1 MNKLLLNIES
11 FERMIFFI
19 YIILLLNLPLSLIL
33 GNLYDIIFLG
43 GKVKIGIDIDN
54 VISNFNDTLLNEY
67 LIHDKTLR
75 NNGIINKN
83 AKYIRNG
90 MFDWNEEEEKSFYKN
105 NIERIVKNL
114 GIIEGAKE
122 YIDKLHN
129 DGHVIYIITG
139 RDNGEYTDP
148 YNMTKNWLDMK
159 HIYYDNLILTD
170 SYDKHVKSK
179 KCIEHHIDVM
189 IDDSKR
195 MCKDIKDNG
204 IRALLMDT
212 PYNRDTN
219 EFERVNSWKEIYN
232 KLSNKKIN
240 VILDTDIYN
249 ECDDQFALA
258 YLIKSQDMFNIE
270 AITVAPYSHTKRDVK
285 VIDGQDL
292 SYNEILKICNW
303 LNFDTFNKVFKGSM
317 GYIQNGYDENNDAV
331 NKIIEVALK
340 NDKTYILG
348 IGAIT
353 NIALAIKKEP
363 KIIDRIEIIWLGGN
377 EIEYKDNLEFNFRQD
392 IEAVKTV
399 LKSKVKLTILPCNN
413 VVSNL
418 RIDIDTLRNNLEN
431 KSELCN
437 YLIRRFYNDGYHG
450 IEESRVIWDISVVAY
465 MINKN
470 WFETKKISCPNIKED
485 TSYEFTEGN
494 HNITFVTKL
503 DREKIYSDLF
513 RKLR

>member
-1 MNKLLLNIES
+1 M
-11 FERMIFFI
+11 
-19 YIILLLNLPLSLIL
+19 
-33 GNLYDIIFLG
+33 
-43 GKVKIGIDIDN
+43 KIGIDIDN
-54 VISNFNDTLLNEY
+54 VLSNFNEILLNDY
-67 LIHDKTLR
+67 LEHDKVL
-75 NNGIINKN
+75 NNSGIIHKDE
-83 AKYIRNG
+83 YIRK
-90 MFDWNEEEEKSFYKN
+90 MFDWDVSYEQEYYKN
-105 NIERIVKNL
+105 NIERLASFFTPIEDSSKYINKLKNT
-114 GIIEGAKE
+114 GNE
-122 YIDKLHN
+122 
-129 DGHVIYIITG
+129 IYIISG
-139 RDNGEYTDP
+139 RDNGEYSDP
-148 YNMTKNWLDMK
+148 HNMTINWLK
-159 HIYYDNLILTD
+159 KYNIPYDRLILTNA
-170 SYDKHVKSK
+170 YKHQEKADI
-179 KCIEHHIDVM
+179 CNELGIDIM
-189 IDDSKR
+189 IDDSVNVCAK
-195 MCKDIKDNG
+195 CSENNIEC
-204 IRALLMDT
+204 ILFET
-212 PYNRDTN
+212 PYNKKEYRFN
-219 EFERVNSWKEIYN
+219 RLGSWKEIYDYIT
-232 KLSNKKIN
+232 NKKVN
-240 VILDTDIYN
+240 VILDTDTYN

-285 VIDGQDL
+285 VIDGQEL

-377 EIEYKDNLEFNFRQD
+377 ELGYKDNLEFNFRQD

-450 IEESRVIWDISVVAY
+450 IEASRVIWDISVVAY

>member
-1 MNKLLLNIES
+1 MQAYLNRLKNVLNNVKLLKEEGNT
-11 FERMIFFI
+11 I
-19 YIILLLNLPLSLIL
+19 YIIS
-33 GNLYDIIFLG
+33 
-43 GKVKIGIDIDN
+43 
-54 VISNFNDTLLNEY
+54 
-67 LIHDKTLR
+67 
-75 NNGIINKN
+75 
-83 AKYIRNG
+83 
-90 MFDWNEEEEKSFYKN
+90 
-105 NIERIVKNL
+105 
-114 GIIEGAKE
+114 
-122 YIDKLHN
+122 
-129 DGHVIYIITG
+129 G
-139 RDNGEYTDP
+139 RDNGEYSNP
-148 YNMTKNWLDMK
+148 YKMTIDWLK
-159 HIYYDNLILTD
+159 KYDIV
-170 SYDKHVKSK
+170 YDKLFLVDAYNSHSK
-179 KCIEHHIDVM
+179 TEICLEYNIDVM

-240 VILDTDIYN
+240 VILDTDTYN

-285 VIDGQDL
+285 VIDGQEL

-303 LNFDTFNKVFKGSM
+303 LNFDTINKVFKGSM

-377 EIEYKDNLEFNFRQD
+377 EIEYKDNLEYNFKQD
-392 IEAVKTV
+392 IEAVKIVFDSTV
-399 LKSKVKLTILPCNN
+399 KMTILPCRN
-413 VVSNL
+413 VVSDL
-418 RIDIDTLRNNLEN
+418 RIDIAELKSKLDN
-431 KSELCN
+431 KKELN
-437 YLIRRFYNDGYHG
+437 KYLIERFYNDGYHG
-450 IEESRVIWDISVVAY
+450 IQETRVIWDISVIAY

-470 WFETKKISCPNIKED
+470 WFETEKISCPNIKED
-485 TSYEFTEGN
+485 GSYELTDN
-494 HNITFVTKL
+494 RHSITFVTKL
-503 DREKIYSDLF
+503 DRDRIYEDLF
-513 RKLR
+513 RKLGV